1 MDIFDG
7 YWIQLVLKVVG
18 VLLVVLTGA
27 LVVIYAELKI
37 GSHMQSRIGPYY
49 AGGRWGWAQP
59 LADGLKFLQKEDLAP
74 NTADRTVYGY
84 APYVVLMATIGVF
97 VVIPFGPDLVGAK
110 LDIGAFYVLAISSL
124 SVLGV
129 LMAGWASGNK
139 YSLIGGLRAAAQLI
153 AYELPL
159 VLAVVAVVI
168 QAGTMSLTGIV
179 EAQAEAVFSI
189 GGIDIA
195 LPYLFTG
202 QILGFAIFMIAAV
215 AELSRIP
222 FDMPIAESELTMG
235 YLTEYSGIRF
245 TMFFLGEYASMIG
258 LSALAATLYLGG
270 YSAPGVPDGIAA
282 NLAGPGVLLLKIAVL
297 VFVIIWIRWTW
308 PRLREDQLQTL
319 AWTWLIPLAL
329 VNVALVSIFK
339 VVF

>member
-1 MDIFDG
+1 MTEFLDG
-7 YWIQLVLKVVG
+7 FWIQLVLKVVG
-18 VLLVVLTGA
+18 ALLIVLTGA

-49 AGGRWGWAQP
+49 AGGRYGWAQP

-74 NTADRTVYGY
+74 TGADRTVYGF

-97 VVIPFGPDLVGAK
+97 AVIPLGPDLVGAD
-110 LDIGAFYVLAISSL
+110 LDVGAFYLLAISSL

-129 LMAGWASGNK
+129 LMAGWSSANK
-139 YSLIGGLRAAAQLI
+139 YSLMGGLRAAAQLI

-168 QAGTMSLTGIV
+168 QAGTMSLNGIV
-179 EAQAEAVFSI
+179 EAQTDTWFTVAGFEVSM
-189 GGIDIA
+189 
-195 LPYLFTG
+195 PYLIRG

-258 LSALAATLYLGG
+258 LSAIAATLYLGG
-270 YSAPGVPDGIAA
+270 YSAPGLSGVFA
-282 NLAGPGVLLLKIAVL
+282 NLAGPGVLGLKIALL

-308 PRLREDQLQTL
+308 PRLREDQLQTI

-329 VNVALVSIFK
+329 LNIALVSIFK